1 MYTRVSLYLPLTCDY
16 CTQYGLLLVYIS
28 GYTSQSSTSSL
39 NGMMPLVVPVAV
51 SVAVGVVLVIVVVVV
66 ISRCHRATSRKH
78 PDGSSTLN
86 EFT

>member
-1 MYTRVSLYLPLTCDY
+1 MYTRVSLYLLLTCDY

-39 NGMMPLVVPVAV
+39 SGMMPLVVPVAV

-66 ISRCHRATSRKH
+66 ISRYRATSRKH